1 MHGPAYPHHG
11 NLDALE
17 VVEGLN
23 SRVFDEVASSA
34 ERVLGLVREDIAV
47 WRTAGCI
54 EPGLLT
60 SRWAVHALYFWAS
73 WLFLSRCNS

>member
-1 MHGPAYPHHG
+1 MPRFGHHH

-23 SRVFDEVASSA
+23 SRVFDQVASSA
-34 ERVLGLVREDIAV
+34 ERVLDLVREDIAG

-54 EPGLLT
+54 EDLG
-60 SRWAVHALYFWAS
+60 Y
-73 WLFLSRCNS
+73 